1 MFVWFL
7 LRNVPLFHVNSI
19 TFNGLIVSRHCGGRQ
34 IIHEDSVTW
43 IHLWQDGNVTVEQC
57 CLHHIYIRSTS
68 VRGCIVCMESLDIE
82 QQSYF
87 FLAVRSNRGKPKGHK
102 CHIPQTIVWIILPG
116 SSPSG
121 FWPWL
126 PVFTALRGL
135 KVLAWWIY
143 CWHLTVLKGR
153 ITNGWPWGSTV
164 PDPRRSSL
172 TPPPASAVTPL
183 FLLSLA

>member
-1 MFVWFL
+1 MLIPFCFMDWLFLSVVEGDRSYIKTLCHLDILVTGWKCDNWTMLFVPYLYKVYICAW
-7 LRNVPLFHVNSI
+7 VY
-19 TFNGLIVSRHCGGRQ
+19 
-34 IIHEDSVTW
+34 
-43 IHLWQDGNVTVEQC
+43 
-57 CLHHIYIRSTS
+57 CLH
-68 VRGCIVCMESLDIE
+68 GK
-82 QQSYF
+82 QQSHF
-87 FLAVRSNRGKPKGHK
+87 FLAVRSNGDKPKGHK

-121 FWPWL
+121 FWLWL

-164 PDPRRSSL
+164 PDPGRSSL
-172 TPPPASAVTPL
+172 IPPPASVVTPL
-183 FLLSLA
+183 FSLSPV